1 MQAHE
6 PEMARQAGMHQQVD
20 TVPSIRTTLV
30 LAAIGSDG
38 DVQMMT
44 MERRDDDGRRWRM
57 MREGEAEG
65 DRGLYERRC
74 VSDNQNVGGGGGRWR
89 REEYEREW
97 CGM

>member
-1 MQAHE
+1 
-6 PEMARQAGMHQQVD
+6 MHQQVD

-74 VSDNQNVGGGGGRWR
+74 VSDNQNVGGWGWE
-89 REEYEREW
+89 REEGRVREGVVW
-97 CGM
+97 DVRVVM